1 MSDKTSKLEKKA
13 KHIKKKHKKNEPI
26 KPSGW
31 ALYRRLLWDV
41 RGMMGLLVISVIGS
55 IMYSAADSYSIYL
68 LKPILDQWPK
78 GGVDTTD
85 TIFQYLPLIIIGLLA
100 VRGSGAFLSSYY
112 MGRLSAMIVMN
123 YRVKVFNKFLTL
135 PASYY
140 DKRTTGQLLS
150 KMLYNVDQITSA
162 TSSALITIFQDGAF
176 AIGLLVVL
184 FVTSWKLSLF
194 IFIAAPFLAIFI
206 TWVSK
211 QFRRLSK
218 NTQKA
223 MGSVTHV
230 AEETIKSYREI
241 RIFGGQQYQSRHF
254 YKHAYYTFT
263 QQLKVRLIDS
273 ISSPLIQMVGAVI
286 LALVIYLALDVDTS
300 HQWLSAGS
308 FAAFISAMLA
318 LLKPV
323 KNLTNVNST
332 IQKALAAVEDLY
344 ELMDTEDETDKGT
357 KTVSK
362 VKGQVVFDNVSF
374 SYETEEKKQVLNRI
388 SFSVEEGK
396 TVALVGPSG
405 GGKSTLVSLIPRFY
419 NPSSGKILVDGVD
432 INDLTLENL
441 RSHISFVSQHVCLF
455 DDTLFHNIA
464 YGKNMNATEDEVIHA
479 AKAAQAYEF
488 IQRLPAKLGTV
499 VGENG
504 MNLSGG
510 QRQRVAIARAI
521 LKDAPILILDEAT
534 SALDNESERLVQK
547 ALDEL
552 KSGRTTFVIAHR
564 LSTIETADEI
574 IVINEGKIIEQGTHQ
589 NLLAKNGLYAQLHA
603 QAEHSGDLIN

>member
-1 MSDKTSKLEKKA
+1 MSTTASIKTKQKKIKIDK
-13 KHIKKKHKKNEPI
+13 

-31 ALYRRLLWDV
+31 VLYRRLLSDV
-41 RGMMGLLVISVIGS
+41 RSMMILLVISVVGS
-55 IMYSAADSYSIYL
+55 IIYSASDSLSIYM

-78 GGVDTTD
+78 GGVDATN
-85 TIFQYLPLIIIGLLA
+85 TIFQYLPIIIIGILFA
-100 VRGSGAFLSSYY
+100 RGVGSFLSSYF
-112 MGRLSAMIVMN
+112 MGRLSASIVLSF
-123 YRVKVFNKFLTL
+123 RVKVFNKFLVL

-150 KMLYNVDQITSA
+150 KMLYNVDQITAA
-162 TSSALITIFQDGAF
+162 TSSALITIFQDGALV
-176 AIGLLVVL
+176 IGLLTVL

-194 IFIAAPFLAIFI
+194 ILIAAPFLGLFI

-218 NTQKA
+218 NTQRA

-230 AEETIKSYREI
+230 AEETIKGYRDI
-241 RIFGGQQYQSRHF
+241 RIFGGQSYQSRHF
-254 YKHAYYTFT
+254 YKHAYYTFS

-286 LALVIYLALDVDTS
+286 LAVIIYIAIDVDES

-344 ELMDTEDETDKGT
+344 ELLDSDSEVDEGKR
-357 KTVSK
+357 KVNK
-362 VKGQVVFDNVSF
+362 VKGEVVFDQVSF
-374 SYETEEKKQVLNRI
+374 AYSTDTKKIILDKINLKAE
-388 SFSVEEGK
+388 SGK
-396 TVALVGPSG
+396 TIALVGPSG

-419 NPSSGKILVDGVD
+419 NPSSGKILIDGVD
-432 INDLTLENL
+432 ISELSLENL
-441 RSHISFVSQHVCLF
+441 RSHISFVSQHVTLF
-455 DDTLFHNIA
+455 DDTLYHNIA
-464 YGKNMNATEDEVIHA
+464 YGSKQQQAEEKEVISA

-488 IQRLPAKLGTV
+488 IEKLPLGLDTV
-499 VGENG
+499 IGENG

-521 LKDAPILILDEAT
+521 LKNAPILILDEAT

-552 KSGRTTFVIAHR
+552 KQGRTTFVIAHR
-564 LSTIETADEI
+564 LSTIESADQ
-574 IVINEGKIIEQGTHQ
+574 IVVIKEGQIIEIGTHQ
-589 NLLAKNGLYAQLHA
+589 SLLEKGGLYSKLHQQA
-603 QAEHSGDLIN
+603 QASGGNVVGG

>member
-1 MSDKTSKLEKKA
+1 MSHKTAKLEKKVEHA
-13 KHIKKKHKKNEPI
+13 KKKRMQNKSE

-41 RGMMGLLVISVIGS
+41 RSMMGLLVISVIGS
-55 IMYSAADSYSIYL
+55 ILYSASDSYSIYL

-78 GGVDTTD
+78 GGVDATD
-85 TIFQYLPLIIIGLLA
+85 TIFQYLPFIIIGLLA
-100 VRGSGAFLSSYY
+100 VRGLGAFLSSYF
-112 MGRLSAMIVMN
+112 MGRLSATIVMN
-123 YRVKVFNKFLTL
+123 YRMKVFNKFLTL

-194 IFIAAPFLAIFI
+194 ILIAAPFLAVFI

-241 RIFGGQQYQSRHF
+241 RVFGGQQYQSRHF

-286 LALVIYLALDVDTS
+286 LALIIYLAIDVDKS
-300 HQWLSAGS
+300 HQWLSAGA

-344 ELMDTEDETDKGT
+344 ELIDTDNELDKGT
-357 KTVSK
+357 KTLSK
-362 VKGQVVFDNVSF
+362 VKGEVVFENVSF
-374 SYETEEKKQVLNRI
+374 NYETEDSKQVLKHI
-388 SFSVEEGK
+388 SFSIAAGK

-419 NPSSGKILVDGVD
+419 NPTQGKILIDGVN
-432 INDLTLENL
+432 INELTLENL
-441 RSHISFVSQHVCLF
+441 RTHISFVSQHVCLF

-464 YGKNMNATEDEVIHA
+464 YGKNMNATETEVINA
-479 AKAAQAYEF
+479 AKSAQALEF

-552 KSGRTTFVIAHR
+552 KAGRTTFVIAHR

-574 IVINEGKIIEQGTHQ
+574 IVINEGEIVERGTHQ
-589 NLLAKNGLYAQLHA
+589 DLLGKNGLYAQLHA
-603 QAEHSGDLIN
+603 QAERSNELV